1 MCNFYKKMN
10 VFFVKLAIF
19 VAVSI
24 VVIFIGAILY
34 VIFLHLGLF
43 NEKASSTIEF
53 SDVMNFLMYTI
64 IPLVTSIS
72 IVNKILSDDIVERDL
87 IWMKKEELNISTF
100 AHSKS

>member
-10 VFFVKLAIF
+10 VLFVKLAIF

-34 VIFLHLGLF
+34 VIFLQLGLF

-72 IVNKILSDDIVERDL
+72 IINKILSDNVLEKDL
-87 IWMKKEELNISTF
+87 I
-100 AHSKS
+100 

>member
-10 VFFVKLAIF
+10 VFFAKLAIF
-19 VAVSI
+19 VAMGI

-34 VIFLHLGLF
+34 VIFLQLGLF

-72 IVNKILSDDIVERDL
+72 IVNKILSDDIVEKDL
-87 IWMKKEELNISTF
+87 IWMKKEELNILL
-100 AHSKS
+100 

>member
-34 VIFLHLGLF
+34 VIFLQLGLF

-53 SDVMNFLMYTI
+53 SDVLNFLMYTI
-64 IPLVTSIS
+64 VPLVTSIS
-72 IVNKILSDDIVERDL
+72 IINKILSDDIVEKDL
-87 IWMKKEELNISTF
+87 I
-100 AHSKS
+100 

>member
-1 MCNFYKKMN
+1 MCFKINKGDLKMCNFYKKMN
-10 VFFVKLAIF
+10 VLFVKLAIF

-34 VIFLHLGLF
+34 VVFLQLGLF

-64 IPLVTSIS
+64 IPFVTSIS
-72 IVNKILSDDIVERDL
+72 IVNKILSDDIVEKDL
-87 IWMKKEELNISTF
+87 I
-100 AHSKS
+100 

>member
-34 VIFLHLGLF
+34 VIFLQLGLF

-53 SDVMNFLMYTI
+53 SDVLNFLMYTI

-72 IVNKILSDDIVERDL
+72 IINKILSDDIV
-87 IWMKKEELNISTF
+87 KKI
-100 AHSKS
+100 

>member
-10 VFFVKLAIF
+10 VFFAKLAIL
-19 VAVSI
+19 VAMSI

-53 SDVMNFLMYTI
+53 SDVLNFLMYTI
-64 IPLVTSIS
+64 IPFVTSIS
-72 IVNKILSDDIVERDL
+72 IINKILSDNVVERDA
-87 IWMKKEELNISTF
+87 I
-100 AHSKS
+100 

>member
-34 VIFLHLGLF
+34 VIFLQLGLF

-87 IWMKKEELNISTF
+87 IWMKKEELNILL
-100 AHSKS
+100 

>member
-10 VFFVKLAIF
+10 IFFVKLAIF

-34 VIFLHLGLF
+34 VIFLQLGLF

-72 IVNKILSDDIVERDL
+72 IINKILSDDIVEKDL
-87 IWMKKEELNISTF
+87 I
-100 AHSKS
+100 

>member
-10 VFFVKLAIF
+10 VLFVKLAIF

-24 VVIFIGAILY
+24 VVIFMGAILY
-34 VIFLHLGLF
+34 VIFLQLGLF

-64 IPLVTSIS
+64 VPLVTSIS
-72 IVNKILSDDIVERDL
+72 IINKILSDDIVEKDL
-87 IWMKKEELNISTF
+87 I
-100 AHSKS
+100 

>member
-10 VFFVKLAIF
+10 VLFVKLAIF

-34 VIFLHLGLF
+34 VVFLQLGLF

-64 IPLVTSIS
+64 VPLVTSIS
-72 IVNKILSDDIVERDL
+72 IINKILSDDIVEKDL
-87 IWMKKEELNISTF
+87 I
-100 AHSKS
+100 

>member
-10 VFFVKLAIF
+10 VLFVKLAIF

-34 VIFLHLGLF
+34 VIFLQLGLF

-64 IPLVTSIS
+64 VPLVTSIS
-72 IVNKILSDDIVERDL
+72 IINKILSDDIVERDL
-87 IWMKKEELNISTF
+87 I
-100 AHSKS
+100 

>member
-10 VFFVKLAIF
+10 VLFVKLAIF

-34 VIFLHLGLF
+34 VIFLQLGLF

-72 IVNKILSDDIVERDL
+72 IINKILSDDIVERDL
-87 IWMKKEELNISTF
+87 IWMKKEELNILL
-100 AHSKS
+100 

>member
-1 MCNFYKKMN
+1 MCNFYKNMN
-10 VFFVKLAIF
+10 VLFVKLAIL
-19 VAVSI
+19 VAMGI

-34 VIFLHLGLF
+34 VIFLQLGLF

-72 IVNKILSDDIVERDL
+72 IVNKILSDDIV
-87 IWMKKEELNISTF
+87 KKDAI
-100 AHSKS
+100 

>member
-34 VIFLHLGLF
+34 VIFLQLGLF

-53 SDVMNFLMYTI
+53 SDVLNFLMYTI

-72 IVNKILSDDIVERDL
+72 IVNKILSDDVLEKDL
-87 IWMKKEELNISTF
+87 I
-100 AHSKS
+100 

>member
-34 VIFLHLGLF
+34 VIFLQLGLF

-64 IPLVTSIS
+64 VPLVTSIS
-72 IVNKILSDDIVERDL
+72 IVNKILSDDIVEKDA
-87 IWMKKEELNISTF
+87 I
-100 AHSKS
+100 

>member
-34 VIFLHLGLF
+34 VIFLQLGLF

-64 IPLVTSIS
+64 VPLVTSIS
-72 IVNKILSDDIVERDL
+72 IINKILSDDIVEKDL
-87 IWMKKEELNISTF
+87 I
-100 AHSKS
+100 

>member
-10 VFFVKLAIF
+10 VLFVKLAIF

-34 VIFLHLGLF
+34 VIFLQLGLF

-72 IVNKILSDDIVERDL
+72 IVNKILLDDIV
-87 IWMKKEELNISTF
+87 KKDAI
-100 AHSKS
+100 

>member
-10 VFFVKLAIF
+10 VLFVKLAIF

-34 VIFLHLGLF
+34 VIFLQLGLF

-72 IVNKILSDDIVERDL
+72 IINKILSDDIVEKDL
-87 IWMKKEELNISTF
+87 I
-100 AHSKS
+100 

>member
-43 NEKASSTIEF
+43 NEKTSSTIEF
-53 SDVMNFLMYTI
+53 SAVLNFLMYTI

-87 IWMKKEELNISTF
+87 IGMKKEELNILL
-100 AHSKS
+100 

>member
-10 VFFVKLAIF
+10 IFFVKLAIF

-64 IPLVTSIS
+64 VPLVTSIS

-87 IWMKKEELNISTF
+87 IWMKKEELNILL
-100 AHSKS
+100 

>member
-10 VFFVKLAIF
+10 VFFVKLAIL
-19 VAVSI
+19 VAMSI

-34 VIFLHLGLF
+34 VIFLQLGLF

-64 IPLVTSIS
+64 VPLVTSIS
-72 IVNKILSDDIVERDL
+72 IINKILSDDIVERDL
-87 IWMKKEELNISTF
+87 I
-100 AHSKS
+100 

>member
-24 VVIFIGAILY
+24 VVIFIGVILY
-34 VIFLHLGLF
+34 VIFLQLGLF

-53 SDVMNFLMYTI
+53 SDVLNFLMYTI

-72 IVNKILSDDIVERDL
+72 IINKILSDDIVERDL
-87 IWMKKEELNISTF
+87 I
-100 AHSKS
+100 

>member
-64 IPLVTSIS
+64 VPLVTSIS
-72 IVNKILSDDIVERDL
+72 IINKILSDDIVERDL
-87 IWMKKEELNISTF
+87 IWMKKEELNILL
-100 AHSKS
+100 

>member
-64 IPLVTSIS
+64 VPLVTSIS
-72 IVNKILSDDIVERDL
+72 IINKILSDDIVKKDA
-87 IWMKKEELNISTF
+87 IWMKKEELNILL
-100 AHSKS
+100 

>member
-34 VIFLHLGLF
+34 VIFLQLGLF

-53 SDVMNFLMYTI
+53 GDVLNFLMYTI

-72 IVNKILSDDIVERDL
+72 IVNKILSDDIVEKDL
-87 IWMKKEELNISTF
+87 I
-100 AHSKS
+100 

>member
-10 VFFVKLAIF
+10 IFFVKLAIL
-19 VAVSI
+19 VAMSI

-43 NEKASSTIEF
+43 NLKASSTIEF
-53 SDVMNFLMYTI
+53 SDVLNFLMYTI

-72 IVNKILSDDIVERDL
+72 IINKILSDDIVEKDA
-87 IWMKKEELNISTF
+87 IWMKKEELNILL
-100 AHSKS
+100 

>member
-34 VIFLHLGLF
+34 VIFLQLGLF

-53 SDVMNFLMYTI
+53 SDVLNFLMYTI

-72 IVNKILSDDIVERDL
+72 IVNKILSDDIVKRDA
-87 IWMKKEELNISTF
+87 IWMKKEELNILL
-100 AHSKS
+100 